1 MHLQNKDRA
10 KDHVL
15 ALKNKNGSYG
25 IVKHWMEI
33 HPEMEEHPKF
43 SFNQIGRHKFAL
55 ERKIWGAI
63 YIEKENPQI
72 SMNSKAEFGRNF
84 IPKLIVDPEIE
95 QTQARPQD
103 TPMKGIQKF
112 HFKSILS

>member
-1 MHLQNKDRA
+1 
-10 KDHVL
+10 
-15 ALKNKNGSYG
+15 
-25 IVKHWMEI
+25 
-33 HPEMEEHPKF
+33 MEEHQKF
-43 SFNQIGRHKFAL
+43 SFNQIGRHKSAL
-55 ERKIWGAI
+55 KGQIWEAI

-95 QTQARPQD
+95 QTQARPQRRSQE
-103 TPMKGIQKF
+103 KEFRRF